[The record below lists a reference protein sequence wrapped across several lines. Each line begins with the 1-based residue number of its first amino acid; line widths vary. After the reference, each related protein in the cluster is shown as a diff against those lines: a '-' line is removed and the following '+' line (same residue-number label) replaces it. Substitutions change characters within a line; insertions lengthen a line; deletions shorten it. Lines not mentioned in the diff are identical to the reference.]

1 MRPKKRLFHELPN
14 TEVVK
19 NPGLLDSQT
28 RHSSVTLLLTNLKT
42 TFEFCS
48 KGKSTKQHIFDVNRL
63 IQPVSISCHGVLME
77 HEVFQDIRII
87 LRILHCISM
96 NTKVISS
103 VHQKIITIILVI
115 EKLLFHK
122 NTIFLKTYFLIYYEY
137 LFFKKDSKAFFFIIL
152 QTDLSIYIIH
162 YTVCTEQQLLQYSI
176 K

>member
-122 NTIFLKTYFLIYYEY
+122 NTIFFKTYFLIYYEY
-137 LFFKKDSKAFFFIIL
+137 LFFKKDSKAFFIIL

-162 YTVCTEQQLLQYSI
+162 YTVCTEQQLLQNSI